1 MCFSVQQ
8 LFDWKA
14 LDKVEIFLSLKLQM
28 QVVNCSRSDIIRM
41 LPFPRLSLLSVTF
54 SAAPTSA
61 NDARKKTTT
70 TMNTD
75 NDAMTFDIFDK
86 VLKKRKIF
94 FGSKICRCP
103 IFFKKNIIKFFS
115 ISLSWSTLSNY
126 LSMVN
131 WPICRIR
138 NVQSRLFK
146 LSLSFSF
153 TFFTSFAQFN
163 SFAS

>member
-28 QVVNCSRSDIIRM
+28 QVVNCSRSCSRSDIIRM

-70 TMNTD
+70 MMNTD

-86 VLKKRKIF
+86 VLKKWKIF
-94 FGSKICRCP
+94 FGSKICKCP
-103 IFFKKNIIKFFS
+103 IFFKKKHFKVFF
-115 ISLSWSTLSNY
+115 Y
-126 LSMVN
+126 LSFLVD
-131 WPICRIR
+131 P
-138 NVQSRLFK
+138 FK
-146 LSLSFSF
+146 LPVDGELTNLPDSKCPK
-153 TFFTSFAQFN
+153 
-163 SFAS
+163 